1 MEIRRGKEKGGR
13 RDLCTEEGAGKGR
26 KSGLGRRREWG
37 GGEGGRRGREGRM
50 GGRGVNSKC
59 QLSQIPCR
67 LFYLLFISSK
77 HLCIAL

>member
-13 RDLCTEEGAGKGR
+13 RDWGTEEREGTGR
-26 KSGLGRRREWG
+26 KSGLGKRREWG
-37 GGEGGRRGREGRM
+37 GGEGGRRGRGED